1 VLVDIVDVG
10 MPLVE
15 ERRVQFRDLGIGQ
28 TKAQSTNEDAFWPR
42 I

>member
-15 ERRVQFRDLGIGQ
+15 ERRVQFRDDLGIGQ
-28 TKAQSTNEDAFWPR
+28 TKAREH
-42 I
+42 